1 MTERRLRTLE
11 QLDPAVLR
19 GRRVFL
25 RVDFNVPLENGRVAD
40 TARLEAAIPTIREL
54 TGAGAMVVL
63 GSHCGRPKG
72 KPDPA
77 FSLEPVAA
85 SLSEL
90 LGTAVGFASDCIGEP
105 AQAATEAMTPGDVCL
120 LENLR
125 YYAAEVENDPEFAR
139 ALASLADTYVS
150 DAFGVA
156 HRAHASVVGVPSLL
170 DQRAAGHLV
179 VSEVEALGRL
189 LSAPTAP
196 FVIVLGG
203 AKIAGKMDAL
213 RNLLPKIDILAV
225 GGGMA
230 NTFLAAQGHDMG
242 DSLVET
248 ERLEMAWDV
257 LDEAMQNDIEILL
270 PEDVIVT
277 DSLEAPERT
286 ESVPADAIPEG
297 LMAVDIGVDTRTRIQ
312 GVLRTANTVFWNGPM
327 GVFER
332 PPFDAG
338 TIDVALAVAA
348 SPGYSVIGGGET
360 VAAAR
365 RADATGEIDHI
376 STGGGASI
384 EFLAGRDLPGIV
396 VLEEDR

>member
-1 MTERRLRTLE
+1 MSGRRLRTLE
-11 QLDPAVLR
+11 QLDPATLR

-25 RVDFNVPLENGRVAD
+25 RVDFNVPLEDGRVAD

-54 TGAGAMVVL
+54 TDAGAMVVL

-77 FSLEPVAA
+77 FSLEPVAG

-105 AQAATEAMTPGDVCL
+105 ARAATEAMTPGDICL

-125 YYAAEVENDPEFAR
+125 YYAAETENDPVFAQ
-139 ALASLADTYVS
+139 ALASLVDAYVS

-170 DQRAAGHLV
+170 DHRAAGHLM
-179 VSEVEALGRL
+179 VSEVNSLDHL
-189 LSAPTAP
+189 LSAPAEP
-196 FVIVLGG
+196 FVTILGG

-213 RNLLPKIDILAV
+213 RNLLPRIDILAV

-242 DSLVET
+242 NSLVET

-257 LDEAMQNDIEILL
+257 LDEAMQNEIEILL
-270 PEDVIVT
+270 PQDVIVT
-277 DSLEAPERT
+277 DSLDAPQRT
-286 ESVPADAIPEG
+286 ESVPTDAIPAG
-297 LMAVDIGVDTRTRIQ
+297 LMAVDIGVDTRARIQ
-312 GVLRTANTVFWNGPM
+312 SALRRAGTVFWNGPM
-327 GVFER
+327 GVFEL

-338 TIDVALAVAA
+338 TVDVALAVGA

-365 RADATGEIDHI
+365 RAQATGEIDHI
-376 STGGGASI
+376 STGGGASL

-396 VLEEDR
+396 VLEENR